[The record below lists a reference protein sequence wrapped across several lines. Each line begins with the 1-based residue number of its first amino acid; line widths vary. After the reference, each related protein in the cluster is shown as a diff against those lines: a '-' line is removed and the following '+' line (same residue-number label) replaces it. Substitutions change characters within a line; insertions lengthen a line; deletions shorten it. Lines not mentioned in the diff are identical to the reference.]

1 MPRTQAQ
8 TQIQQEP
15 QIPTQTCKWQSLP
28 NQRIVEKRCPCA
40 PPLLISIHSTIRP
53 TQFHFLPHRSH
64 QTSQACQT
72 KRRPGLTQF
81 YGLWCQMP
89 FDLGMRNIVIIVL
102 PPHSSP
108 TAPPHHP
115 SFQSCSKQTRN
126 QLWYAS
132 GPHTLARNIKTL
144 SSWCEYIFTYHLC
157 LNSSKSIG
165 INGFYNML
173 NV

>member
-1 MPRTQAQ
+1 MTIITQPKDCGKKVSMCPAPTHLYSFYHQ
-8 TQIQQEP
+8 THPVSFSSTQEP
-15 QIPTQTCKWQSLP
+15 P
-28 NQRIVEKRCPCA
+28 NITGMPNKKETRFDPVLWIVMSDAIWFGNEKHCHHCLA
-40 PPLLISIHSTIRP
+40 PS
-53 TQFHFLPHRSH
+53 
-64 QTSQACQT
+64 
-72 KRRPGLTQF
+72 
-81 YGLWCQMP
+81 
-89 FDLGMRNIVIIVL
+89 
-102 PPHSSP
+102 HSSP